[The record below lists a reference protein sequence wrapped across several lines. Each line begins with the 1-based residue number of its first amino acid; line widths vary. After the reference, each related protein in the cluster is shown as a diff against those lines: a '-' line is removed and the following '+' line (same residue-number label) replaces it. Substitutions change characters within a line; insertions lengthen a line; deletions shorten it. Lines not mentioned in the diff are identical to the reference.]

1 MVGEKC
7 PHGVYIVD
15 FSGGGPDLN
24 FYKPGE
30 GVGCGLSAVDKDR
43 GLRKDQPA
51 FVQEMLRGEFAT
63 SLGFQ
68 NAVNFLREKIG
79 VHTQPCTV

>member
-1 MVGEKC
+1 M
-7 PHGVYIVD
+7 
-15 FSGGGPDLN
+15 
-24 FYKPGE
+24 
-30 GVGCGLSAVDKDR
+30 DKDR

-51 FVQEMLRGEFAT
+51 FVQEILRGEFAT

-79 VHTQPCTV
+79 VHTQPCTL

>member
-1 MVGEKC
+1 ML
-7 PHGVYIVD
+7 
-15 FSGGGPDLN
+15 F
-24 FYKPGE
+24 KPGE

-63 SLGFQ
+63 SQGFQ